1 MLFSNITDKYRY
13 ITQNAKLHHN
23 SLKNNIDKVK
33 SILVR
38 KNRIR
43 LDLHLYL
50 NTHQLNLPCEGNLTF
65 LILVSDLQCISF
77 KSILV

>member
-1 MLFSNITDKYRY
+1 MLFSKITDKYRY
-13 ITQNAKLHHN
+13 ITQNAKLHHK

-38 KNRIR
+38 KNLIR

-50 NTHQLNLPCEGNLTF
+50 NTHQRQRNF
-65 LILVSDLQCISF
+65 SDS
-77 KSILV
+77 SIWFTEYIV